1 MPALYLRGVD
11 HTDAGTLQDCGSMG
25 DQRLP
30 SCNACFEHAQPFR
43 AMDFYCDCKIGVERR
58 SD

>member
-25 DQRLP
+25 DQRWA
-30 SCNACFEHAQPFR
+30 SCNACFELAFGAQPFR
-43 AMDFYCDCKIGVERR
+43 AMDY
-58 SD
+58 

>member
-25 DQRLP
+25 DQRWA
-30 SCNACFEHAQPFR
+30 SCNACFELAFGAQPFR
-43 AMDFYCDCKIGVERR
+43 AMDYYYDCKIGVK
-58 SD
+58 